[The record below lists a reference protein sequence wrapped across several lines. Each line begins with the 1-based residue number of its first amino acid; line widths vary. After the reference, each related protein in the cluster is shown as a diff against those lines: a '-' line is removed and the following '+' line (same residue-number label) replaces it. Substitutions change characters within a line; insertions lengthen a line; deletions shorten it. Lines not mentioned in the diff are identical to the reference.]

1 MPSGLQSPLK
11 EASGPFLVLPIT
23 PGAMMVICS
32 ALQFNFFRQH
42 LKYGDKN
49 TYYIIFGKTSKPKEE
64 HKNHFQS
71 YSCRLDLTLR
81 NMLVGTLSSL
91 FSHANFPIHPNKVD
105 SI

>member
-1 MPSGLQSPLK
+1 MAEACARCIKEVVVGRWWQGALRASEPPKGSLRTFLSP
-11 EASGPFLVLPIT
+11 PHH

-64 HKNHFQS
+64 H
-71 YSCRLDLTLR
+71 
-81 NMLVGTLSSL
+81 
-91 FSHANFPIHPNKVD
+91 
-105 SI
+105 